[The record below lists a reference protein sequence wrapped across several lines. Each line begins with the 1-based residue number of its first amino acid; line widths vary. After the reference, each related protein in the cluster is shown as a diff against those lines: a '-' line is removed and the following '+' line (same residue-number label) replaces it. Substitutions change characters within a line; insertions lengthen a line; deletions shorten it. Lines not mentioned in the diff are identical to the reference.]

1 MRRQR
6 MPHKKPPGIDIG
18 SLFVGHSLVGGL
30 RIDLLRGEYLVG
42 QVTIQ
47 TRIGTVIEPDPIV
60 DSKSIHDAWVFR
72 WTGCFLL
79 LSG

>member
-30 RIDLLRGEYLVG
+30 RIDLLRGEYLLG
-42 QVTIQ
+42 QITIQ
-47 TRIGTVIEPDPIV
+47 TRIGTFIEPDPIV
-60 DSKSIHDAWVFR
+60 EAKPTHDAWAL
-72 WTGCFLL
+72 WLTGCFLL